1 MSHYRNEIINVQDFC
16 FDLKFGSYLN
26 DQICSLNP
34 SSFADVIMALVP
46 GVEQAG
52 QGAAHEW
59 IFHEL
64 KIPVWILYSGIN
76 LLQEKEHG

>member
-1 MSHYRNEIINVQDFC
+1 MSHYRNEIINVLDFC

-34 SSFADVIMALVP
+34 SSSADVIMVLVP

-52 QGAAHEW
+52 QGAAM
-59 IFHEL
+59 
-64 KIPVWILYSGIN
+64 SGFFMS
-76 LLQEKEHG
+76 